1 MSSIIN
7 TTKGLGVFAA
17 PKTILTASDT
27 LSFVGSAD
35 QELILYNAT
44 ASAVV
49 VTLDGAN
56 GTTVV
61 IPGTGGVT
69 ASVASGL
76 AVTVPANDF
85 QIVRLQNVSAY
96 LQGAV
101 AVTGGVG
108 VVACIIQ

>member
-1 MSSIIN
+1 MASIIN

-17 PKTILTASDT
+17 PKVSLTGTDT
-27 LSFVGSAD
+27 LTFVGTLD
-35 QELILYNAT
+35 QELILYNIT
-44 ASAVV
+44 ASPVV
-49 VTLDGAN
+49 VTIDGAG

-108 VVACIIQ
+108 VVAAIIQ

>member
-1 MSSIIN
+1 MSTIIN

-17 PKTILTASDT
+17 PKVSLTGADT
-27 LSFVGSAD
+27 LNFEGTQD
-35 QELILYNAT
+35 QELILYNTT
-44 ASAVV
+44 ASPVV
-49 VTLDGAN
+49 VNIDGAG

-108 VVACIIQ
+108 VVAAIIQ